1 MIKMSSYVTPL
12 LYRCNVMNGRAD
24 VSHGELT
31 EAQRKVFWKST
42 VRKDAFIYVRKFV
55 YKNLVF
61 PKPASQNVYYEHVK

>member
-1 MIKMSSYVTPL
+1 M
-12 LYRCNVMNGRAD
+12 
-24 VSHGELT
+24 EEFT

-42 VRKDAFIYVRKFV
+42 VRKDDFIYVGKFV

>member
-1 MIKMSSYVTPL
+1 MVQKIEKGIFL
-12 LYRCNVMNGRAD
+12 
-24 VSHGELT
+24 EEFT

-55 YKNLVF
+55 DKNLVF